1 MLIHGF
7 GIMSD
12 FRKAYLTLESL
23 HISFQ
28 NSPIMAL
35 TATTTPEV
43 ENDIRKLLRN
53 PVVTRVSINRPNIT
67 LSVTEV
73 DVPAS
78 SDYFHTFADYVA
90 DISNS
95 EPTVVYTDFIADIGP
110 IVSSLADL
118 GIEAVGYYG
127 EMDPRRRQESY
138 LKWKSGQVNVIVA
151 TKALVWV
158 LIKATLDM

>member
-1 MLIHGF
+1 MQALAEI
-7 GIMSD
+7 D
-12 FRKAYLTLESL
+12 KLSL
-23 HISFQ
+23 LAIDEAH
-28 NSPIMAL
+28 
-35 TATTTPEV
+35 
-43 ENDIRKLLRN
+43 
-53 PVVTRVSINRPNIT
+53 

-138 LKWKSGQVNVIVA
+138 LKWKSGQVNVMVA